1 MTQVEMLKNWFDA
14 GQSLT
19 VLEALQR
26 FGCYALSQ
34 RVGEL
39 RREGY
44 PVDKIMVE
52 LGNGKRIARYSK
64 ARYAYG

>member
-1 MTQVEMLKNWFDA
+1 MSQCEILREWFDA
-14 GQSLT
+14 GNSLT

-39 RREGY
+39 NREGY
-44 PVDKIMVE
+44 GVDSQMIQLE
-52 LGNGKRIARYSK
+52 SGKRVARYSK
-64 ARYAYG
+64 ARIAYG